1 MCGLGGYKENQWKIS
16 GWWAHQPGELNIL
29 INLCSV
35 RGMLGHAITIT
46 FQLSEETVR
55 LMVSGSTKQHVVE
68 WKVSLCA
75 CVCVSLCWLCRARER
90 KREGEPACHWSLLGK
105 HWINYYS
112 APLRPPLQL
121 NWFHGFP
128 PIPPP
133 NSAIAEFCKILLL
146 FTELLLLL
154 FLLLLL
160 MSSPL
165 WRLGAEDFS
174 L

>member
-1 MCGLGGYKENQWKIS
+1 
-16 GWWAHQPGELNIL
+16 
-29 INLCSV
+29 
-35 RGMLGHAITIT
+35 MLGHAISIT

-55 LMVSGSTKQHVVE
+55 LMVSGSTQQHVVE
-68 WKVSLCA
+68 WKVSLCVRVCVYCM
-75 CVCVSLCWLCRARER
+75 CVCVCVFFVLTLQSERER
-90 KREGEPACHWSLLGK
+90 KREREPACHWSLLGK
-105 HWINYYS
+105 HGINYYS
-112 APLRPPLQL
+112 APLRPPVHL

-133 NSAIAEFCKILLL
+133 NSAIAGQRCKFPLL